1 MLDSWNAVKEPED
14 YSGYLPD
21 NDTDSWGDYWTD
33 EHYSNVEDWGDYWN
47 DKGDNDLRIGPGSH
61 GRVLRHSFVQSP
73 MLLSKS

>member
-14 YSGYLPD
+14 YFGYLPD
-21 NDTDSWGDYWTD
+21 NDTDS
-33 EHYSNVEDWGDYWN
+33 WGDYWN